1 MRSRT
6 MIDHLLRDLQVLRKV
21 DMLIGKIWLN
31 VLARRLGLFVFAA
44 LIGVFGLGMANVAAY
59 NALQSLIGTVWAA
72 TAVALADF
80 VIAAIVLFLAM
91 RSRPGQEIEVA
102 LEVRKTALESIQ
114 EDARDLKLTID
125 AIGQEIRNVKQS
137 VTALVHNP
145 LDVAAERLLVPAALS
160 VLRGL
165 RSKKEHP

>member
-1 MRSRT
+1 MTQIFCNCLHCHLR
-6 MIDHLLRDLQVLRKV
+6 HLLRDLQVLRKA

-59 NALQSLIGTVWAA
+59 NALQSSIGTVWAA

-91 RSRPGQEIEVA
+91 RSRPGGLAISLPYSS
-102 LEVRKTALESIQ
+102 LEREFCRRRRTRQKGT
-114 EDARDLKLTID
+114 
-125 AIGQEIRNVKQS
+125 
-137 VTALVHNP
+137 
-145 LDVAAERLLVPAALS
+145 
-160 VLRGL
+160 
-165 RSKKEHP
+165 

>member
-1 MRSRT
+1 
-6 MIDHLLRDLQVLRKV
+6 MIDHLLRDLQVLRKA

-44 LIGVFGLGMANVAAY
+44 LIGVFGLGMANVAGY
-59 NALQSLIGTVWAA
+59 NALQSSIGTVWAA
-72 TAVALADF
+72 SVVALVDF
-80 VIAAIVLFLAM
+80 AIAVIVLFLAM
-91 RSRPGQEIEVA
+91 RSRPGPEIDLA

-125 AIGQEIRNVKQS
+125 AMGQEIRNVKHS

-145 LDVAAERLLVPAALS
+145 LDVAAEKLLVPAALS

-165 RSKKEHP
+165 RSKKEHS